1 MTCLQD
7 GCSGFAFEQGEVL
20 QRLLVEGLL
29 ALGSLGLRSRLQAGR
44 GESGGTVKV
53 NGACRHSA
61 LGNASA
67 SLRLAA

>member
-7 GCSGFAFEQGEVL
+7 GCSGLALEQGEVL

-44 GESGGTVKV
+44 GKLEARS
-53 NGACRHSA
+53 S
-61 LGNASA
+61 
-67 SLRLAA
+67 